1 MNNRDKIYAHLA
13 LLAVAIIYG
22 LNYSI
27 AKDVMPEFIK
37 PLGFIFVRAI
47 GATALFWLV
56 SVFYPWEKIKK
67 KDFLRLILSGLFGV
81 ALNQMLF
88 FKGLNATTPI
98 NAAIMMTINPIM
110 VLTLSAIFLKE
121 KLKLSRIIGI
131 GFGIIG
137 ALFLITKG
145 AQTIDIFNSDSS
157 FGNVLVL
164 LNAASFA
171 MYLVVVRPLML
182 TYKPIT
188 VIKWVFLF
196 GFLMVIPFGYG
207 EFRAVDWS
215 NMPVYIVWEVLF
227 VVVCTTFLAY
237 LLNVYA
243 LKLVSSTT
251 VSFYIYL
258 QPLVAAIAAIALG
271 KDHLTLTLLISAGLL
286 FIGIYLVS
294 FHKKKTKPS

>member
-1 MNNRDKIYAHLA
+1 MNNPSKILAHLA

-27 AKDVMPEFIK
+27 AKDVMPNYIE

-47 GATALFWLV
+47 GATALFWIV
-56 SVFYPWEKIKK
+56 SIFYKREKIQK
-67 KDFLRLILSGLFGV
+67 KDWGRLVLSGLFGV

-110 VLTLSAIFLKE
+110 VLMLSAIFLKD

-131 GFGIIG
+131 GFGIVG

-145 AQTIDIFNSDSS
+145 AQTLDIFSSDSS
-157 FGNVLVL
+157 IGNILVL

-171 MYLVVVRPLML
+171 MYLVVVKPLMNR
-182 TYKPIT
+182 YKPIT

-196 GFLMVIPFGYG
+196 GFLMVIPFGLG
-207 EFRAVDWS
+207 EFEAVDWL
-215 NMPVYIVWEVLF
+215 NMPRFIFLEVLF
-227 VVVCTTFLAY
+227 VVVCTTFFAY

-243 LKLVSSTT
+243 LKIVSSTT

-258 QPLVAAIAAIALG
+258 QPLVASIAAIALG
-271 KDHLTLTLLISAGLL
+271 KDKLTLTLIISASLL
-286 FIGIYLVS
+286 FLGVYLVS
-294 FHKKKTKPS
+294 FYKKRVKL

>member
-1 MNNRDKIYAHLA
+1 M
-13 LLAVAIIYG
+13 IYG

-27 AKDVMPEFIK
+27 AKDVMPGYIE

-47 GATALFWLV
+47 GATVLFWLV
-56 SVFYPWEKIKK
+56 SLFYPWEKIKR
-67 KDFLRLILSGLFGV
+67 KDLGRLILSGFFGV

-88 FKGLNATTPI
+88 FKGLNSTTPI

-110 VLTLSAIFLKE
+110 VLALSAIFLKE

-131 GFGIIG
+131 GLGIIG

-145 AQTIDIFNSDSS
+145 AQTLDVFDSDSS
-157 FGNVLVL
+157 IGNILVL
-164 LNAASFA
+164 LNAASYA
-171 MYLVVVRPLML
+171 MYLTVVKPLMKS
-182 TYKPIT
+182 YKPIT

-196 GFLMVIPFGYG
+196 GFLMVIPFG
-207 EFRAVDWS
+207 FSQFQSVNWQS
-215 NMPVYIVWEVLF
+215 MPSFIVWEVMF

-243 LKLVSSTT
+243 LKLVTSTT

-271 KDHLTLTLLISAGLL
+271 KDELTLTLIISASIL
-286 FIGIYLVS
+286 FLGVYLVS
-294 FHKKKTKPS
+294 FYKRKTNS

>member
-1 MNNRDKIYAHLA
+1 MKNQSKILAHFA

-27 AKDVMPEFIK
+27 AKDVMPTYIE
-37 PLGFIFVRAI
+37 PLGFIFVRAL
-47 GATALFWLV
+47 GATALFWIV
-56 SVFYPWEKIKK
+56 SVFYKREKIQS
-67 KDFLRLILSGLFGV
+67 KDWGRLVLSGLFGV

-110 VLTLSAIFLKE
+110 VLMLSAIFLKD

-131 GFGIIG
+131 GFGIMG

-145 AQTIDIFNSDSS
+145 AQTLDVFSSDSS
-157 FGNVLVL
+157 IGNILVL

-171 MYLVVVRPLML
+171 MYLVVVKPLMSR
-182 TYKPIT
+182 YKPIT
-188 VIKWVFLF
+188 VVKWVFLF
-196 GFLMVIPFGYG
+196 GFLMVIPFGLS
-207 EFRAVDWS
+207 EFQAVDWQ
-215 NMPVYIVWEVLF
+215 NMPRFIVLEVLF
-227 VVVCTTFLAY
+227 VVLCTTFFAY

-243 LKLVSSTT
+243 LKIVSSTT

-258 QPLVAAIAAIALG
+258 QPLVASIAAIALG
-271 KDHLTLTLLISAGLL
+271 KDSLTLTLLISASLL
-286 FIGIYLVS
+286 FLGVYLVS
-294 FHKKKTKPS
+294 FYKKPVKP

>member
-1 MNNRDKIYAHLA
+1 MKNQSKIYAHLA
-13 LLAVAIIYG
+13 LLAVAMIYG

-27 AKDVMPEFIK
+27 AKDVMPTFIE

-56 SVFYPWEKIKK
+56 SLFYPWEKIKK
-67 KDFLRLILSGLFGV
+67 KDILRLILSGFFGV

-88 FKGLNATTPI
+88 FKGLNSTTPI

-110 VLTLSAIFLKE
+110 VLALSAIFLKE

-131 GFGIIG
+131 GLGIIG

-145 AQTIDIFNSDSS
+145 AQTLDVFGSDSS
-157 FGNVLVL
+157 FGNILVL
-164 LNAASFA
+164 LNAASYA
-171 MYLVVVRPLML
+171 MYLTVVKPLMNS
-182 TYKPIT
+182 YKPIT

-196 GFLMVIPFGYG
+196 GFLMVIPFGLG
-207 EFRAVDWS
+207 QFQNVDWQ
-215 NMPVYIVWEVLF
+215 NMPSLIVWEVMF
-227 VVVCTTFLAY
+227 VVGCTTFLAY

-243 LKLVSSTT
+243 LKLVTSTT

-271 KDHLTLTLLISAGLL
+271 KDKLTLTLIISAIIL
-286 FIGIYLVS
+286 FLGVYLVS
-294 FHKKKTKPS
+294 FYKRKSNS